1 MNPESLAARTTNTQL
16 EPIARSIESA
26 VPTTRS
32 GFLPDDH
39 SNQIPKT
46 GKMIAQL
53 VRIFMTPTVSCLFQ

>member
-16 EPIARSIESA
+16 EPIARAIESA

-39 SNQIPKT
+39 AELSDQTPKT
-46 GKMIAQL
+46 GEMIK
-53 VRIFMTPTVSCLFQ
+53 VEIVYYNYHPC

>member
-16 EPIARSIESA
+16 EPIARAIESA

-46 GKMIAQL
+46 GKIITADG
-53 VRIFMTPTVSCLFQ
+53 IH